1 MSTTAS
7 KVDLNMVK
15 NKLLNLERFLTREY
29 RDTCLVSGSDT
40 RVTVL
45 ARGSHN
51 SSVDT
56 SQILEI
62 YFRGDA

>member
-29 RDTCLVSGSDT
+29 SDTCLVSVSDT

-45 ARGSHN
+45 ARGSQT